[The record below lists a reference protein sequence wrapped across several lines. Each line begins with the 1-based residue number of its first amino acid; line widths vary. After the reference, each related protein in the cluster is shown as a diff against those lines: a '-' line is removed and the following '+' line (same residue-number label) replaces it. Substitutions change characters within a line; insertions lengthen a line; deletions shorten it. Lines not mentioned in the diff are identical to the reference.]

1 MEILLNVIKVI
12 GNIVGIIVYGL
23 MAIFLIRVLK
33 DK

>member
-1 MEILLNVIKVI
+1 MEILLNVINLI

-23 MAIFLIRVLK
+23 MAIYLIRALK

>member
-1 MEILLNVIKVI
+1 MEILLNVINLI

-23 MAIFLIRVLK
+23 MAIYLIRVLK

>member
-1 MEILLNVIKVI
+1 MEILLNVINVI